1 MKAMEL
7 LTVLEA
13 AKLLKL
19 DRTTL
24 YKLIKSGEIPAVRV
38 GTQWRIPLEEVE
50 IKIRNSQKSKH
61 QNDKGD

>member
-1 MKAMEL
+1 MEL

-24 YKLIKSGEIPAVRV
+24 YKLIKSGDIPAIRI
-38 GTQWRIPLEEVE
+38 GAQWRIPMDELDV
-50 IKIRNSQKSKH
+50 KIRDTKKTNVKKE
-61 QNDKGD
+61 

>member
-1 MKAMEL
+1 MEL

-38 GTQWRIPLEEVE
+38 GTQWRIPLEEME
-50 IKIRNSQKSKH
+50 IKIRNPQKGKH
-61 QNDKGD
+61 QNEKGD